1 MITGAAAVLGF
12 AASAEP
18 FESDPGTTGAGAGT
32 IVVWVLGVSFE
43 AGGTDVFSM
52 MGCVVWAARLDLDDT
67 LTVTALEAKPALGA
81 LASPKV
87 WLDGISVALLLLPLS
102 LGLTLLVPRG
112 LLLLLPPGLA
122 LLPSP
127 PLGLALLLMSSP
139 DEVGDAPAPDDE
151 TGSGIEDLEEGVG
164 SSDVEGVGAAD
175 GEVSWSEV
183 DEEAESESEVEVDE
197 VDGSGVCSD
206 SEEDG
211 TGEADEA
218 DDDEEPPSR
227 QLESLDFS
235 TVTPCLYLRL
245 PVESLT
251 WKIRVSEPA
260 GRLTFQVVE
269 SPWRPLKVLR
279 VVEPT

>member
-1 MITGAAAVLGF
+1 M
-12 AASAEP
+12 
-18 FESDPGTTGAGAGT
+18 
-32 IVVWVLGVSFE
+32 
-43 AGGTDVFSM
+43 FSM
-52 MGCVVWAARLDLDDT
+52 MGCEVWAARLDLDDT
-67 LTVTALEAKPALGA
+67 LTGTALEAKTALGA
-81 LASPKV
+81 LASPEV

-112 LLLLLPPGLA
+112 LLLPPGLG

-127 PLGLALLLMSSP
+127 LLRLALLLKSSP

-183 DEEAESESEVEVDE
+183 DEEAESVSDVEVDE

-235 TVTPCLYLRL
+235 MATPCLYLRL
-245 PVESLT
+245 RVESLT
-251 WKIRVSEPA
+251 WKIKVSEPA

-269 SPWRPLKVLR
+269 SPWRPLMVSR